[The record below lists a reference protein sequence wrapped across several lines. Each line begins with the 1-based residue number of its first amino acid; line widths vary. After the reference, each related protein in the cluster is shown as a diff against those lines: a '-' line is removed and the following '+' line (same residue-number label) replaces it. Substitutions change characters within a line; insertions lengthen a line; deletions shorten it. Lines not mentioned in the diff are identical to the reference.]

1 MNKKKIKEFIK
12 FNFMY
17 INVKILNYVDDCSGI
32 LTAEILRLLIV
43 NNLRDL
49 VQIYDIFKDKENPEI
64 NKEIDLLFAKEY
76 YELMDLIAFMQPGID
91 KEAIPS
97 INSLL
102 TGEDDE
108 IEENLKKFL
117 KQEKVLKE

>member
-49 VQIYDIFKDKENPEI
+49 VQIYDIFKDKEDPEI

-102 TGEDDE
+102 TDKDDE

-117 KQEKVLKE
+117 KQEKV

>member
-12 FNFMY
+12 YNFMH
-17 INVKILNYVDDCSGI
+17 INVKIVNYVDDCSGI

-43 NNLRDL
+43 NDLRDL
-49 VQIYDIFKDKENPEI
+49 VQIYDIFKDKEDPEI